1 VASEP
6 EPISPER
13 LAWLEA
19 EATRWR
25 VDGLIEDEAAAA
37 ITARYR
43 AKDRRTPVGLVVVLG
58 FLLVAVG
65 LVLLVASNVELD
77 EVGPLARFLGVAAI
91 WLALV
96 AAAELGVE
104 RVAALR
110 VLVGPLRVLVV
121 VAYGAT
127 ILQATQSLQVPAFS
141 AAILVAWAVGSL
153 AYAYAVVSYGAEVLG
168 IAIGAAWYVFV
179 MVQRGDTGAGVV
191 LGLALPVP
199 LLLAVGMAHAPTT
212 LAALGRSWRGLA
224 ALLGLAGLFAGAIPG
239 VVSEPDI
246 PWAAWVVLVLGLIG
260 VAVCAARGDADDRFE
275 AAVGAAAAAAAL
287 VLVAVAP
294 GETTD
299 VFSGE
304 SPSGA
309 QVAFALLGI
318 ATFVA
323 AALAVA
329 ILGVRRR
336 SPRIT
341 DAASGALFLF
351 LLVQSF
357 GVLAPLAS
365 GAALVLGLG
374 VVLVAG
380 GVLVDRGRRR
390 LRAEAGG

>member
-1 VASEP
+1 M
-6 EPISPER
+6 R
-13 LAWLEA
+13 
-19 EATRWR
+19 R
-25 VDGLIEDEAAAA
+25 GLILGDTAAT
-37 ITARYR
+37 ITGRYR
-43 AKDRRTPVGLVVVLG
+43 AQERRTPVALVVVLG

-65 LVLLVASNVELD
+65 LVLLVAANVELD

-91 WLALV
+91 WLVLV

-127 ILQATQSLQVPAFS
+127 ILQATQSLQIPAFS
-141 AAILVAWAVGSL
+141 AGILAAWAVGSL
-153 AYAYAVVSYGAEVLG
+153 AYAYAVVSYGALVLG
-168 IAIGAAWYVFV
+168 ISIGVAWYLFVGVDGADEGAA
-179 MVQRGDTGAGVV
+179 VV

-199 LLLAVGMAHAPTT
+199 LLLAVGMVHVRT
-212 LAALGRSWRGLA
+212 ALGSLGRPWRGLA
-224 ALLGLAGLFAGAIPG
+224 IVVGLAGLFAGAIPG
-239 VVSEPDI
+239 IVSEPDV
-246 PWAAWVVLVLGLIG
+246 PWMAWVVLVLGLVG
-260 VAVCAARGDADDRFE
+260 VAVVAARGDADDRFE
-275 AAVGAAAAAAAL
+275 AATGVGMAVVAL
-287 VLVAVAP
+287 LLVAVAP
-294 GETTD
+294 GEATD
-299 VFSGE
+299 VFSSE
-304 SPSGA
+304 SPAGG
-309 QVAFALLGI
+309 QIAFSLLGV

-365 GAALVLGLG
+365 GAVLVLGLG
-374 VVLVAG
+374 IVLVAG

>member
-1 VASEP
+1 MASDP
-6 EPISPER
+6 EPIAADR

-19 EATRWR
+19 EAARWR
-25 VDGLIEDEAAAA
+25 TEGLIGEAAASA

-43 AKDRRTPVGLVVVLG
+43 AQERRTPVALVVVLG
-58 FLLVAVG
+58 SLLVGVG
-65 LVLLVASNVELD
+65 LVLLVAANVDLD
-77 EVGPLARFLGVAAI
+77 EVGPTARFAGVAAI

-141 AAILVAWAVGSL
+141 AAILAAWAVGSL
-153 AYAYAVVSYGAEVLG
+153 AYAYAVASYGALVLG
-168 IAIGAAWYVFV
+168 ISIGVAWYLFVGVESADNGAA
-179 MVQRGDTGAGVV
+179 VV

-199 LLLAVGMAHAPTT
+199 LLLAVGMAHAQTP
-212 LAALGRSWRGLA
+212 LAALGRPWRGLA
-224 ALLGLAGLFAGAIPG
+224 VLVGLAGLFAGAIPG
-239 VVSEPDI
+239 VIGGSEVPGVA
-246 PWAAWVVLVLGLIG
+246 WAVLALGLAG
-260 VAVCAARGDADDRFE
+260 VGVLAARGDADDRFE
-275 AAVGAAAAAAAL
+275 ACVGAGVAAAAL
-287 VLVAVAP
+287 LLVAVAP

-299 VFSGE
+299 AFSSK
-304 SPSGA
+304 SPSVG
-309 QVAFALLGI
+309 QIAFSLLGI

-329 ILGVRRR
+329 IIGVRRR
-336 SPRIT
+336 SPHIT
-341 DAASGALFLF
+341 DAAAGALFLF

-365 GAALVLGLG
+365 GAVLVLGLG

-390 LRAEAGG
+390 LRAEAAG

>member
-6 EPISPER
+6 EPIGAER
-13 LAWLEA
+13 LAWLES
-19 EATRWR
+19 EAARWR
-25 VDGLIEDEAAAA
+25 GEGLIGDAALTA
-37 ITARYR
+37 ILARYQTQE
-43 AKDRRTPVGLVVVLG
+43 RRTPVALVVVLG
-58 FLLVAVG
+58 FLLVGVG
-65 LVLLVASNVELD
+65 LVLLVAANVELD

-141 AAILVAWAVGSL
+141 AGILAAWAVGSL
-153 AYAYAVVSYGAEVLG
+153 AYAYAVVSSGALVLG
-168 IAIGAAWYVFV
+168 ISIGVAWCLFAGTKSADDGAA
-179 MVQRGDTGAGVV
+179 AV
-191 LGLALPVP
+191 LGLALPAP
-199 LLLAVGMAHAPTT
+199 LLLAVGMAHARTA
-212 LAALGRSWRGLA
+212 LAPLGRPWRGLA
-224 ALLGLAGLFAGAIPG
+224 VLAGLAGLFAGAIPG
-239 VVSEPDI
+239 VVGEPDV
-246 PWAAWVVLVLGLIG
+246 PWVAWVVLVLGLIG
-260 VAVCAARGDADDRFE
+260 VAVLAARGDADDRFE
-275 AAVGAAAAAAAL
+275 AAVGAAAALGAL
-287 VLVAVAP
+287 LLVVVAP
-294 GETTD
+294 GEVTD

-304 SPSGA
+304 SPSGG
-309 QVAFALLGI
+309 QIAFSLLGI

-323 AALAVA
+323 AALGVA

-341 DAASGALFLF
+341 DAASAALFVF

>member
-1 VASEP
+1 MTGER
-6 EPISPER
+6 EPITAER

-19 EATRWR
+19 EAARWR
-25 VDGLIEDEAAAA
+25 GEGLIADDTATA
-37 ITARYR
+37 ILTRYR
-43 AKDRRTPVGLVVVLG
+43 AQERRTPVALVVVLG
-58 FLLVAVG
+58 FLLVGVG
-65 LVLLVASNVELD
+65 LVLLVAANVELD
-77 EVGPLARFLGVAAI
+77 QIGPLARFLGVAAI
-91 WLALV
+91 WLVLV

-104 RVAALR
+104 RVVALG

-141 AAILVAWAVGSL
+141 AAILAAWAVGSL
-153 AYAYAVVSYGAEVLG
+153 AYAYAVASYGALVLG
-168 IAIGAAWYVFV
+168 ISIGVGWYLFAGTESSDETAA
-179 MVQRGDTGAGVV
+179 VV

-199 LLLAVGMAHAPTT
+199 LLLAAGMAHARTA
-212 LAALGRSWRGLA
+212 LAPFGRPWRGLA
-224 ALLGLAGLFAGAIPG
+224 VIIGLAGLFAGAIPG
-239 VVSEPDI
+239 FVREPDV
-246 PWAAWVVLVLGLIG
+246 PWMAWVVLVVGLVG
-260 VAVCAARGDADDRFE
+260 VAVLAARGDADDRFE
-275 AAVGAAAAAAAL
+275 ATMGVWMAVAAL
-287 VLVAVAP
+287 LLVVAAP

-299 VFSGE
+299 VFSGD
-304 SPSGA
+304 SPSGG
-309 QVAFALLGI
+309 QIGFSLLGV

-341 DAASGALFLF
+341 DAASGALFVF

-374 VVLVAG
+374 VVLVVG